1 MDATKKPLRIS
12 PELGVYAEKHCV
24 FQILQR
30 MLQCLLVDKPQ
41 DPIQYMIDHF
51 KKENDEV
58 PRVFLLGPPVSGKF
72 SIAKMLC
79 DQINTNLIT
88 LDNMLA
94 EGKSETVDEIK
105 KLKAKAQDIPNT
117 LWAKLI
123 LERLSKTDC
132 IKRGWVLVDFP
143 RTREQAMAIQEI
155 GIAPE
160 HVVILDAPDTVLIE
174 RNLGK
179 RIDPETKEIYHTIF
193 NWPTSTKIQNRLEKP
208 PEITEEETVKRLLEY
223 RRVSHG
229 VLNSY
234 SKKYHII
241 NADQPSVDVFSQ
253 VLSHVQSRHRSVAPY
268 TPRIILHGP
277 PGSGR
282 SLQAAMIAE
291 KYRIVNVSSG
301 QLLREAVAAET
312 RFGETIKPYVESRQ
326 PVPDVMVMK
335 CVTQRLSKLDCST
348 RGWVMHGFPQ
358 DLVQAEMLKDAGFLA
373 NRLQHFQQEFCR
385 CWKFKQHT
393 SKLLVN
399 AAGQAASVGRGAVDV
414 SGRDPSSGLNTCS
427 TFSHFISIYH
437 CFYLH
442 LLFLPAWLHLHP
454 FLSFLICLH
463 LSLTSHCLPIPPLPL
478 PHLAVPVY
486 LSPTLFHLSP
496 ASPLLI

>member
-12 PELGVYAEKHCV
+12 PELSVYAEKHCV
-24 FQILQR
+24 FQTLQR

-51 KKENDEV
+51 TKENDEV
-58 PRVFLLGPPVSGKF
+58 PRVFLLGPPVSGKL

-94 EGKSETVDEIK
+94 EGKSETADEIK

-179 RIDPETKEIYHTIF
+179 RIDPVTKEIYHTIF

-234 SKKYHII
+234 SKIYHII

-253 VLSHVQSRHRSVAPY
+253 VLSHVQSRHQSIAPF

-282 SLQAAMIAE
+282 SLQAEMIAE

-335 CVTQRLSKLDCST
+335 CVAQRLSKLDCST

-358 DLVQAEMLKDAGFLA
+358 DLIQAEMLKDAGFLA
-373 NRLQHFQQEFCR
+373 NRVFFLEVPDDAVVERLSMRMVDPATGKRYHSIYKPAPNSEVYGR
-385 CWKFKQHT
+385 CKVNPKDFEENVQKALEVYHANISELEQFY
-393 SKLLVN
+393 KPVIRVN
-399 AAGQAASVGRGAVDV
+399 ADQ
-414 SGRDPSSGLNTCS
+414 DPHTVFEYIESC
-427 TFSHFISIYH
+427 IIK
-437 CFYLH
+437 
-442 LLFLPAWLHLHP
+442 
-454 FLSFLICLH
+454 
-463 LSLTSHCLPIPPLPL
+463 PLPKQTN
-478 PHLAVPVY
+478 V
-486 LSPTLFHLSP
+486 F
-496 ASPLLI
+496 I